1 METTFTKGHA
11 YFCGAALLGMLT
23 YLAFPYPI
31 AVGVG
36 AILGAMLVDA
46 DLNLPAPRIAAH
58 YNVPETATEEPA
70 AE

>member
-11 YFCGAALLGMLT
+11 YLCGAVGLGLLT

-31 AVGVG
+31 TVAVG

-46 DLNLPAPRIAAH
+46 DLNLPGPRYIAPDAL
-58 YNVPETATEEPA
+58 VDEPA
-70 AE
+70 SE